1 MILELWQFRI
11 MTSVNESPS
20 ICAFTIEEIFE
31 FEFAFSPHSFPKFS
45 IRNESSKGEFF
56 QDIRPQKKEK
66 WIQSKFNCEVLMYI
80 KVTESQKVFS
90 ISSHLHKCEFLSE
103 QILGNQCNHKYL
115 SCRKLVSL
123 ISLKIGG
130 IWKCFLKFSYVS

>member
-80 KVTESQKVFS
+80 KVAESQKVFS
-90 ISSHLHKCEFLSE
+90 NSIYLHKNTWSYCCQIWYFLMDTDLY
-103 QILGNQCNHKYL
+103 ILLPFFNLGRNWKYFL
-115 SCRKLVSL
+115 RFSL
-123 ISLKIGG
+123 L
-130 IWKCFLKFSYVS
+130 YH